1 MPKRW
6 DLLRR
11 MAVILK
17 RNNMKSGTP
26 KKAPKVPIPPKDKP
40 FAHEKQNDKAD
51 TRKNPQAP
59 MTKKKLSK

>member
-1 MPKRW
+1 
-6 DLLRR
+6 
-11 MAVILK
+11 
-17 RNNMKSGTP
+17 MKSGKP
-26 KKAPKVPIPPKDKP
+26 KKAPKVAIPPKDKP